1 LLGPSHKF
9 IIVTSDT
16 GGVIRSQNDAARSR
30 YSALAHAL
38 AIHHLN
44 GIILQVQQQEGEW
57 F

>member
-1 LLGPSHKF
+1 VLGPSHKF

-30 YSALAHAL
+30 FSAL